1 VLVIEDHPT
10 NQAMMAWRL
19 QQLGVPHVLV
29 GDGQQGLDRLASESF
44 DLVIT
49 DCRMPVLDGFG
60 FTRLLRERE
69 GRTGQP
75 RLTVLALTA
84 SVLDDDARRCR
95 EAGMDE
101 VLAKPLS
108 LATLRAALLRW
119 LPQAQGQ
126 SFEEPVRSP
135 PTTACAARS
144 GHPAAALRLAAV
156 AEQLRDSLL
165 QASEG
170 DLAAV
175 QRALQAGDRE
185 AAALH
190 LHRQA
195 GGSGRWGDGT
205 GRAGQCAGR
214 APAGC
219 GRDRSGAVVRRGGGV
234 RGAAAATAAAP
245 GSLSRL
251 LLQVGDHQ
259 RAAFGAGEGVVHARA
274 RHQVGGRLQEGIQ
287 GLRGPGDVGAAHAV
301 GIAVVGQAA
310 GAAADHAVQVR
321 AEAVDAARLHGVAA
335 GTQFERALHGLLVR
349 LFGRGRRC
357 RRALAGRGARA
368 TATA

>member
-1 VLVIEDHPT
+1 MSICQRLVQMMDGELALHSTLGEGTRAEVRLSLVEAGSGDVEALVAEQDQMALLPAPLREARVLVIEDHPT

-19 QQLGVPHVLV
+19 QQLGVPHVMV
-29 GDGQQGLDRLASESF
+29 GDGQQGLDRLSSESF

-69 GRTGQP
+69 GRNGQP

-126 SFEEPVRSP
+126 SFEVPVVEV
-135 PTTACAARS
+135 AADD
-144 GHPAAALRLAAV
+144 GDTLPDLAALQQRFGSRAV

-175 QRALQAGDRE
+175 QRAVQAGDRE
-185 AAALH
+185 TAALH

-195 GGSGRWGDGT
+195 GGLGAVGAT
-205 GRAGQCAGR
+205 VLAGQAN
-214 APAGC
+214 AL
-219 GRDRSGAVVRRGGGV
+219 V
-234 RGAAAATAAAP
+234 
-245 GSLSRL
+245 
-251 LLQVGDHQ
+251 
-259 RAAFGAGEGVVHARA
+259 E
-274 RHQVGGRLQEGIQ
+274 RLQDAMETDVASLFAAVATFVARLQQQLQ
-287 GLRGPGDVGAAHAV
+287 GLAH
-301 GIAVVGQAA
+301 
-310 GAAADHAVQVR
+310 
-321 AEAVDAARLHGVAA
+321 
-335 GTQFERALHGLLVR
+335 
-349 LFGRGRRC
+349 
-357 RRALAGRGARA
+357 
-368 TATA
+368 

>member
-1 VLVIEDHPT
+1 GTGLGLSICHRLVQMMGGELELHSTLGEGTCAQVRLSLVEAGIADAEALVAEQAQAALLPSALRQARVLVIEDHPT

-29 GDGQQGLDRLASESF
+29 GDGQQGLDHLASKHF

-49 DCRMPVLDGFG
+49 DCRMPVLDGFA

-75 RLTVLALTA
+75 RLAVLALTA

-108 LATLRAALLRW
+108 LATLRTALLRW

-126 SFEEPVRSP
+126 RFEEPVLESAVDGAMLP
-135 PTTACAARS
+135 DLAT
-144 GHPAAALRLAAV
+144 LRQRFGSQAV

-175 QRALQAGDRE
+175 QCALEAGDRE

-195 GGSGRWGDGT
+195 GGLGAVGATSL
-205 GRAGQCAGR
+205 AGQAN
-214 APAGC
+214 AL
-219 GRDRSGAVVRRGGGV
+219 V
-234 RGAAAATAAAP
+234 
-245 GSLSRL
+245 
-251 LLQVGDHQ
+251 
-259 RAAFGAGEGVVHARA
+259 E
-274 RHQVGGRLQEGIQ
+274 RLQ
-287 GLRGPGDVGAAHAV
+287 
-301 GIAVVGQAA
+301 
-310 GAAADHAVQVR
+310 
-321 AEAVDAARLHGVAA
+321 DAAETDPVPLFAAVSAFVARL
-335 GTQFERALHGLLVR
+335 QQQLQR
-349 LFGRGRRC
+349 L
-357 RRALAGRGARA
+357 AH
-368 TATA
+368 

>member
-1 VLVIEDHPT
+1 MMDGELALHSTLGEGTRAEVRLSLVEAGSGDVEALVAEQDQVALLPAPLREARVLVIEDHPT
-10 NQAMMAWRL
+10 NQAMMARRL
-19 QQLGVPHVLV
+19 QQLGVPHVIV
-29 GDGQQGLDRLASESF
+29 GDGQQGLDRLSSESF

-75 RLTVLALTA
+75 RLAVLALTA

-126 SFEEPVRSP
+126 RFEGLAES
-135 PTTACAARS
+135 AAVDDRTLPDLDS
-144 GHPAAALRLAAV
+144 LQRRFGSRAV
-156 AEQLRDSLL
+156 AERLRDSLL
-165 QASEG
+165 QASAG

-175 QRALQAGDRE
+175 QRALEAGDRE

-195 GGSGRWGDGT
+195 GGL
-205 GRAGQCAGR
+205 
-214 APAGC
+214 
-219 GRDRSGAVVRRGGGV
+219 GAV
-234 RGAAAATAAAP
+234 GATVLAAQANALVERLQDAAETDPEPLFTA
-245 GSLSRL
+245 
-251 LLQVGDHQ
+251 V
-259 RAAFGAGEGVVHARA
+259 AAFVA
-274 RHQVGGRLQEGIQ
+274 RLQQ
-287 GLRGPGDVGAAHAV
+287 QLQRLAH
-301 GIAVVGQAA
+301 
-310 GAAADHAVQVR
+310 
-321 AEAVDAARLHGVAA
+321 
-335 GTQFERALHGLLVR
+335 
-349 LFGRGRRC
+349 
-357 RRALAGRGARA
+357 
-368 TATA
+368 